1 MLKSYFIIVSKHI
14 AVSIASSYIILK
26 SLEYYYYKK
35 I

>member
-1 MLKSYFIIVSKHI
+1 MLKSYFILASKQL

-26 SLEYYYYKK
+26 SLEYYYKK